1 MAEFV
6 EVIERYKGM
15 CYSHENCMNCPMQE
29 SSIKDCRDKLL
40 LHPERVEET
49 VMNWDP
55 MEEESNG

>member
-1 MAEFV
+1 MAEFI

-15 CYSHENCMNCPMQE
+15 CYSHDGCDKCPMQE

-55 MEEESNG
+55 MEEESNA